1 MERSNIEY
9 CIRKASRGKR
19 KRKAVQ
25 NVLLNM
31 DSHIDELTNLLESEQ
46 LKPVQVEKTKI
57 IEGSRSKER
66 KIQKTGFKYE
76 QIVDH
81 LILSQLVPIL

>member
-1 MERSNIEY
+1 MMERSNIEY

-31 DSHIDELTNLLESEQ
+31 DGHIDELTKLLESEQ
-46 LKPVQVEKTKI
+46 LKPVQIEKTKI
-57 IEGSRSKER
+57 TEGSRSKER
-66 KIQKTGFKYE
+66 QIQK
-76 QIVDH
+76 
-81 LILSQLVPIL
+81 